1 MPAVES
7 VSVFQ
12 VVLALA
18 GSSVLGATITEL
30 LRKVRSKED
39 KAALHAVA
47 SRDHAQGEAAV
58 IASMAAAF
66 TGTTGALREEVERMQ
81 SMLNELR
88 SRVVEADR
96 ELRAAAAR
104 EADLERQ
111 IVDLKSQLATALAD
125 AARLRAERNLALERV
140 IQQEGEVRQ
149 DHAVIDAL
157 KRAESKT

>member
-1 MPAVES
+1 MPAVEN
-7 VSVFQ
+7 VSVLQ
-12 VVLALA
+12 VVAALA

-39 KAALHAVA
+39 KAALRAVA

>member
-1 MPAVES
+1 MAALEGVT
-7 VSVFQ
+7 
-12 VVLALA
+12 VVQIILALA

-81 SMLNELR
+81 LMLNELR
-88 SRVVEADR
+88 SRVVDAEA

-111 IVDLKSQLATALAD
+111 IADLKSQLATALAEAD
-125 AARLRAERNLALERV
+125 RLRAERNLALERV

-149 DHAVIDAL
+149 DHAIIDAL
-157 KRAESKT
+157 RRTEAKP

>member
-1 MPAVES
+1 MPAVEN
-7 VSVFQ
+7 VSVLQ
-12 VVLALA
+12 VVAALA

>member
-1 MPAVES
+1 ML
-7 VSVFQ
+7 Q
-12 VVLALA
+12 VVAALA

-88 SRVVEADR
+88 TRVVEAEG

-111 IVDLKSQLATALAD
+111 VADLRSQLEAALAD
-125 AARLRAERNLALERV
+125 AARLRAERNAAGERV
-140 IQQEGEVRQ
+140 VQQEGEVRQ
-149 DHAVIDAL
+149 ANAVIDAL